1 MVPLLKGVLF
11 MMKIWK
17 ILLIIVAILVVCL
30 IGFVATM
37 MYLNKSTTG
46 DDGVAAG
53 YAEKISFSGQLEQ
66 RYSKPGPYQVVESTQ
81 DGGGDPTKE
90 YHIYRP
96 QSADSAGKT
105 FPLVLMANGTKT
117 PSSAYAPIL
126 EHLASWGFVVVGNED
141 PNSGSGA
148 STSAML
154 DAILQMNGTERSP
167 LRNIV
172 NTNKI
177 GVSGHSQGGA
187 GAINAATNYPN
198 SGQYAALYTASAIEN
213 GNAKRLGCSYDTSSL
228 KAQYFMMAGTEASD
242 SFAISPLKDL
252 TQNFEAPN
260 AGKPGVMAR
269 RKGADHKDVLE
280 FGDPYMTAWFLWTL
294 SDDKEAEKV
303 FAGPDAELA
312 HNSDWKDVQTRNMPN

>member
-11 MMKIWK
+11 MSKIWK

-66 RYSKPGPYQVVESTQ
+66 RYSKPGPYQVVEST
-81 DGGGDPTKE
+81 
-90 YHIYRP
+90 R
-96 QSADSAGKT
+96 
-105 FPLVLMANGTKT
+105 T
-117 PSSAYAPIL
+117 PSTTYAPIL

-154 DAILQMNGTERSP
+154 DAVLQMNGTEGSP

-242 SFAISPLKDL
+242 SFTISPLKDL